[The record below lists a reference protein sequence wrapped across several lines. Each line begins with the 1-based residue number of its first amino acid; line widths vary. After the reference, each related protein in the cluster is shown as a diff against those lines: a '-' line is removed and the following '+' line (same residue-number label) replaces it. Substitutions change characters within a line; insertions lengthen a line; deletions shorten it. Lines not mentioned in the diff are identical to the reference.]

1 MLLEKPLCSLPASA
15 TRVSGGDLVCHRW
28 PFFLSLIFSFL
39 PKNYNLIILIID
51 ISTSVSVFFFFILA
65 FLHKF
70 YLFSISSLNLNL
82 PNITFSN
89 LVIVLWISI
98 FFALTLLQKLYWF
111 LIHHSIR
118 VDSIIFFNL
127 IIVVLNSNF
136 FLDSFVKVIIL
147 FNFTL

>member
-1 MLLEKPLCSLPASA
+1 VLLEKPLCSLPASA
-15 TRVSGGDLVCHRW
+15 TRVSGGDLVRHQW

-51 ISTSVSVFFFFILA
+51 ISTSVSVFFFILA
-65 FLHKF
+65 FLYKF
-70 YLFSISSLNLNL
+70 YLFSISSLNINL

-98 FFALTLLQKLYWF
+98 FFALTLLQKLHWF

-127 IIVVLNSNF
+127 IIVVLNSSF